1 MIRTKFPNQTTFV
14 DPWDYLGPKRKKRVN
29 ESWAGTFRDDILPAN
44 TVVNKDVP
52 AKSMAVG
59 ILAKHCEK
67 AIINGLFF
75 YERMA
80 STLITIWPGQRNN
93 QDLDGTAQAPT

>member
-67 AIINGLFF
+67 AILKSYIIRRFHMVF
-75 YERMA
+75 R
-80 STLITIWPGQRNN
+80 TILIRN
-93 QDLDGTAQAPT
+93 TPFREPH